1 MKQKLKRFLALI
13 CMVAVCLQSN
23 GCNNAQESTHYT
35 EKKNVNKEQ
44 EQANFDQFLNELFVK
59 EVQSDSITLNYTLK
73 NPEKYGIT
81 DFTPTLGD
89 YGVDYAKKNIAEVE
103 NIYSRLTSFAYSAL
117 TDDQK
122 VTYDILEDYYRIDND
137 EEDYLLYGEALGNTT
152 GIQAQLP
159 ILLSEYNFSD
169 KDDVDTYLKLLYTIN
184 DYFTKIGAFER
195 EKSKAGLFMSDHNAD
210 NIISQCKDFIKD
222 PDKNLLITIF
232 NERLD
237 SFEWL
242 TAKEREQYKKKNKKA
257 VTESVI
263 PAYQGLIDTICKLK
277 GTGKND
283 GGIGNLPKGK
293 TYYEK
298 MAQSTTGS
306 DKSIKQMK
314 TALQRT
320 MKAAATKIS
329 TLTAN
334 DETIWDSYYNMKFP
348 MTDPDKIVGYL
359 KETVTS
365 DFPELKPVNY
375 TVKYVD
381 KSLEEHV
388 SPAFYLT
395 PQLDN
400 YKENSIYINGSS
412 KNDLSSIFPT
422 LAHEGY
428 PGHLLQTVYFQQQ
441 NPTPLRAMLNY
452 GGYSE
457 GWATYAEIYSY
468 DIAKLSDN
476 LGEYAKQYSI
486 FNLCMYAEMD
496 IGVNYDCWTKEDL
509 GKYLQDFGVSN
520 EDAIN
525 EVFDIVVDDP
535 GNYLQYVIG
544 YIEFAD
550 LRADAEKQLG
560 DKFNAKE
567 FHTFLLNMGPSPFPV
582 INKYM
587 QNWIKTQK

>member
-210 NIISQCKDFIKD
+210 NIISQCKDFIKG

-242 TAKEREQYKKKNKKA
+242 TAKEREQYKKKNKR
-257 VTESVI
+257 S
-263 PAYQGLIDTICKLK
+263 
-277 GTGKND
+277 
-283 GGIGNLPKGK
+283 
-293 TYYEK
+293 
-298 MAQSTTGS
+298 
-306 DKSIKQMK
+306 
-314 TALQRT
+314 
-320 MKAAATKIS
+320 
-329 TLTAN
+329 
-334 DETIWDSYYNMKFP
+334 
-348 MTDPDKIVGYL
+348 
-359 KETVTS
+359 
-365 DFPELKPVNY
+365 
-375 TVKYVD
+375 
-381 KSLEEHV
+381 
-388 SPAFYLT
+388 
-395 PQLDN
+395 
-400 YKENSIYINGSS
+400 
-412 KNDLSSIFPT
+412 
-422 LAHEGY
+422 
-428 PGHLLQTVYFQQQ
+428 
-441 NPTPLRAMLNY
+441 
-452 GGYSE
+452 
-457 GWATYAEIYSY
+457 
-468 DIAKLSDN
+468 
-476 LGEYAKQYSI
+476 
-486 FNLCMYAEMD
+486 
-496 IGVNYDCWTKEDL
+496 
-509 GKYLQDFGVSN
+509 
-520 EDAIN
+520 
-525 EVFDIVVDDP
+525 
-535 GNYLQYVIG
+535 
-544 YIEFAD
+544 
-550 LRADAEKQLG
+550 
-560 DKFNAKE
+560 
-567 FHTFLLNMGPSPFPV
+567 
-582 INKYM
+582 
-587 QNWIKTQK
+587 

>member
-1 MKQKLKRFLALI
+1 
-13 CMVAVCLQSN
+13 MVAVCLQSN

-329 TLTAN
+329 TLTAMMRPSGILI
-334 DETIWDSYYNMKFP
+334 TI
-348 MTDPDKIVGYL
+348 
-359 KETVTS
+359 
-365 DFPELKPVNY
+365 
-375 TVKYVD
+375 
-381 KSLEEHV
+381 
-388 SPAFYLT
+388 
-395 PQLDN
+395 
-400 YKENSIYINGSS
+400 
-412 KNDLSSIFPT
+412 
-422 LAHEGY
+422 
-428 PGHLLQTVYFQQQ
+428 
-441 NPTPLRAMLNY
+441 
-452 GGYSE
+452 
-457 GWATYAEIYSY
+457 
-468 DIAKLSDN
+468 
-476 LGEYAKQYSI
+476 
-486 FNLCMYAEMD
+486 
-496 IGVNYDCWTKEDL
+496 
-509 GKYLQDFGVSN
+509 
-520 EDAIN
+520 
-525 EVFDIVVDDP
+525 
-535 GNYLQYVIG
+535 
-544 YIEFAD
+544 
-550 LRADAEKQLG
+550 
-560 DKFNAKE
+560 
-567 FHTFLLNMGPSPFPV
+567 
-582 INKYM
+582 
-587 QNWIKTQK
+587 